1 MSSIRREKIL
11 EGFQKAFLCLMGILL
26 LWYLY
31 STATF
36 NVHYSTPAWVH
47 IARCLTAVMAVCLG
61 KMWKERAFRFLAAF
75 YLFMV
80 IRLCFPHFEGFADQ
94 GVRESLLLGL
104 WLFTACFGLA
114 SVLKREQFAKYITTL
129 AVIWTIGM
137 VLFSLIGLYSAWTRQ
152 TIGTIGGGSSWGLYG
167 ARKSPRLRMVYPV
180 NTSGSMLGISAMIA
194 ACLLLQCRKKI
205 LKAAWFAALI
215 IILAAL
221 SLTDSRTSEVVSSL
235 GIGGMAG
242 ITLIRYIRNKYPSQ
256 RARAFIIGLLST
268 VIISAFVF
276 LLIRGFRPFFHQN
289 VIRGGL
295 LIRSAGAETG
305 KPTVIQQIL
314 YRNGDISRMLFSGR
328 EKFWNAVIV
337 YLKKNPITLLYGT
350 SVYQPMAGPNALFG
364 YEAAHCHN
372 TLLQILLESGIP
384 GLCLMGG
391 FLVTV
396 TARGFRLINRKQV
409 PFAWLCLIP
418 AIVFAAWAGEMV
430 ECFIILFRLYTPQQ
444 AIVFILMGIICTY
457 GKKEKAA
464 VSPG

>member
-114 SVLKREQFAKYITTL
+114 SVLKRE
-129 AVIWTIGM
+129 
-137 VLFSLIGLYSAWTRQ
+137 
-152 TIGTIGGGSSWGLYG
+152 IGGGSSWGLYG